1 LTNQYVNQYVDEV
14 DESLSALRM
23 MPWAREAV
31 EQAERVL
38 IESIMDSGWT
48 WEQLGAI
55 YGERSKQAMQQHYKR
70 RGGQRTWAAPRRSG
84 PDQLDVEAV
93 RHAITSLLLNF
104 RATDEALT
112 RTMADA
118 SWNKRDPE
126 QEARRRLSWTER
138 LNDSL
143 NELDDFINN
152 RMSHIPRV
160 DRPLVL
166 GERNRVRPDHV
177 EVERGKAEELRAE
190 IDRVIGRIQ
199 QHRDTVDA
207 TIDEL
212 RRRRAELD

>member
-1 LTNQYVNQYVDEV
+1 MN
-14 DESLSALRM
+14 ESLSALRM

-31 EQAERVL
+31 DQAERVL
-38 IESIMDSGWT
+38 IESVMDSGWT
-48 WEQLGAI
+48 WEQLGAV

-70 RGGQRTWAAPRRSG
+70 RGGQRSWPAARR
-84 PDQLDVEAV
+84 PDAEPSDVESVRRAV
-93 RHAITSLLLNF
+93 NGLLLNF

-118 SWNKRDPE
+118 SWNERDPE
-126 QEARRRLSWTER
+126 KEARRRLSWTER

-143 NELDDFINN
+143 DELNDFINN
-152 RMSHIPRV
+152 RISAVPRV

-166 GERNRVRPDHV
+166 GERNQVHADHTEIERDSV
-177 EVERGKAEELRAE
+177 EQVRAE
-190 IDRVIGRIQ
+190 IDRVIGRLEE
-199 QHRDTVDA
+199 HRDTVEG

>member
-1 LTNQYVNQYVDEV
+1 
-14 DESLSALRM
+14 M

-31 EQAERVL
+31 DQAERVL

-70 RGGQRTWAAPRRSG
+70 RGGQRTWAAPRRQES
-84 PDQLDVEAV
+84 DQRDVEPV
-93 RHAITSLLLNF
+93 RRAITGLLLNF

-118 SWNKRDPE
+118 SWNERDPE
-126 QEARRRLSWTER
+126 KEALRRLSWTER

-143 NELDDFINN
+143 DGLDDFINN

-160 DRPLVL
+160 DRPLVV
-166 GERNRVRPDHV
+166 GEHTRIHPDHE
-177 EVERGKAEELRAE
+177 EVERDKAEELRAE
-190 IDRVIGRIQ
+190 IDRVVGRIQ
-199 QHRDTVDA
+199 EHRDTVDA

-212 RRRRAELD
+212 RRRRAELG

>member
-1 LTNQYVNQYVDEV
+1 
-14 DESLSALRM
+14 M

-31 EQAERVL
+31 DQAEQVL

-48 WEQLGAI
+48 WEQLGAV

-70 RGGQRTWAAPRRSG
+70 RGGQRTWPSSRRQESD
-84 PDQLDVEAV
+84 PPDVEQV
-93 RHAITSLLLNF
+93 RRAITGLISNF

-118 SWNKRDPE
+118 SWNERDPGK
-126 QEARRRLSWTER
+126 EARRRLSWTER

-143 NELDDFINN
+143 DGLNDFINN
-152 RMSHIPRV
+152 RIGRMPRV

-166 GERNRVRPDHV
+166 GEHTRIHPDHV
-177 EVERGKAEELRAE
+177 EVDRGEADEVRAE
-190 IDRVIGRIQ
+190 IDKVIGRLQ

-207 TIDEL
+207 TIEEL
-212 RRRRAELD
+212 RRRRTELS

>member
-1 LTNQYVNQYVDEV
+1 
-14 DESLSALRM
+14 M

-70 RGGQRTWAAPRRSG
+70 RGGQRNWTAASRQQESAQR
-84 PDQLDVEAV
+84 DVEPV
-93 RHAITSLLLNF
+93 RRAITSLLLNF

-118 SWNKRDPE
+118 SWNERDPE
-126 QEARRRLSWTER
+126 KEAIRRLSWTER

-143 NELDDFINN
+143 DGLDDFINN
-152 RMSHIPRV
+152 RMSRIPRV
-160 DRPLVL
+160 DRPLVV
-166 GERNRVRPDHV
+166 GDQTRIHPDHV
-177 EVERGKAEELRAE
+177 EVERGEADEIRAE
-190 IDRVIGRIQ
+190 IDRVVGRIQ

-212 RRRRAELD
+212 RRRRAELG